1 MIREQKIQFN
11 NRFEKLAEE
20 CLNEV
25 RMAVKE
31 GKTLKEKIAIWNN
44 YGYDSDD
51 FDYYMVRMIDALA
64 VELGLS
70 SHLQRSADFLNKSP
84 RHIQNH
90 RR

>member
-20 CLNEV
+20 CLNEM

-44 YGYDSDD
+44 YGYDSDE
-51 FDYYMVRMIDALA
+51 FDYCMVRKIDALA
-64 VELGLS
+64 VELGLP